1 MRKMKKCMLAATLVC
16 GTTMVFTSCSSND
29 DNPIPPTSE
38 ETGTPDYSNKDNWMK
53 LPEQTKP
60 FDTFYVYPPV
70 FYDNSEGAPLVCDID
85 EKKMHAG
92 APVIY
97 EEQGPAF
104 ETSTNVFAPYYRQ
117 MNLAIGSKA
126 TNEEREKTLTGKP
139 LEDLCATLDYYFE
152 NYNQGRP
159 FMFAGHSQG
168 SQMISYILS
177 EYMGKHPEYLSRMIA
192 AYVIGYSITDDY
204 LAKNKHLKFAKGAD
218 DTGVIISWNTE
229 GPGNKDK
236 KNFVVLDGAISINP
250 INWKLDDT
258 YAPASENLGA
268 RIKNETTG
276 EYEIIPE
283 AADARIDTE
292 RGVVVT
298 TTTVVKPIDE
308 SLGLGFGPE
317 SFHEQDYTLYFNN
330 LKENVAKRCAAY
342 NL

>member
-1 MRKMKKCMLAATLVC
+1 
-16 GTTMVFTSCSSND
+16 
-29 DNPIPPTSE
+29 
-38 ETGTPDYSNKDNWMK
+38 MK
-53 LPEQTKP
+53 LPEQVKP
-60 FDTFYVYPPV
+60 YDTFYIYPSV
-70 FYDNSEGAPLVCDID
+70 FYDNSEGVPIVCDID
-85 EKKMHAG
+85 EKKMDAG

-97 EEQGPAF
+97 EEQGPTF

-126 TNEEREKTLTGKP
+126 TPEEREKTLTGTP
-139 LEDLCATLDYYFE
+139 LEDLCAALDYYFE
-152 NYNQGRP
+152 NYNHGRP
-159 FMFAGHSQG
+159 FIFAGHSQG
-168 SQMISYILS
+168 SQMISYIFS
-177 EYMGKHPEYLSRMIA
+177 KYMGEHPEYLNRMIA

-204 LAKNKHLKFAKGAD
+204 LAKNKHLKFAEGAE

-229 GPGNKDK
+229 GTGNKDK

-250 INWKLDDT
+250 INWKRDDT

-283 AADARIDTE
+283 AADARVDTE

-298 TTTVVKPIDE
+298 TTNVVKPIDE

-342 NL
+342 KVSQ